1 MQLHSDPEKQQTLA
15 LAAADSSVEQQQH
28 VFECKHVY
36 ACYALRLL
44 LPVLH
49 TTSNIR
55 AKIRCNPLARLHP

>member
-1 MQLHSDPEKQQTLA
+1 LT
-15 LAAADSSVEQQQH
+15 AADSSVEQQQH

-55 AKIRCNPLARLHP
+55 AKLRRNPLARLHP